1 MALLRGDLSSA
12 IIAQRPSTNDP
23 CDSPNSASPA
33 SNPSSIPPASRSRG
47 SWWAFVGP
55 NGCGKSN
62 VIDAV
67 RWVLGESRAAELRG
81 ENMQDVIFNGSGAR
95 KPAGR
100 ASVELI
106 FDNSAGRLGGPWGR
120 FAELSVKRV
129 LSRDGQ
135 SAYQINGQAVR
146 RKDVYDVFLG
156 TGLGP
161 RAYAIIGQGMI
172 SRVIESKPEEL
183 RVFLEEAA
191 GVSKYRERRRETEHR
206 LSDAKENL
214 SRVDDIRIELQ
225 GRLEQ
230 LEGQAEIASTYQQKT
245 EERAGKQSLLLAI
258 RRHESKVALEAH
270 EAERQRLL
278 TSLEALQA
286 DVRSQERQLEE
297 ARQAAE
303 SAQAVSQAAQASL
316 YEINTDIARQETED
330 RGHVQGRDKAVAA
343 IQVLTLTLEGMLAE
357 SEQIQQAVAEAQ
369 AALVESQSACERL
382 DAKAQAARVALA
394 PDEAELDAM
403 QGRLTEARATLA
415 AAQADARALDA
426 RQQELQRQQS
436 DVAGTARAT
445 GAGAGVHGT
454 ARPDCLGVYSC
465 AAA

>member
-1 MALLRGDLSSA
+1 
-12 IIAQRPSTNDP
+12 
-23 CDSPNSASPA
+23 
-33 SNPSSIPPASRSRG
+33 
-47 SWWAFVGP
+47 
-55 NGCGKSN
+55 
-62 VIDAV
+62 
-67 RWVLGESRAAELRG
+67 
-81 ENMQDVIFNGSGAR
+81 
-95 KPAGR
+95 
-100 ASVELI
+100 
-106 FDNSAGRLGGPWGR
+106 
-120 FAELSVKRV
+120 
-129 LSRDGQ
+129 
-135 SAYQINGQAVR
+135 
-146 RKDVYDVFLG
+146 
-156 TGLGP
+156 
-161 RAYAIIGQGMI
+161 
-172 SRVIESKPEEL
+172 
-183 RVFLEEAA
+183 
-191 GVSKYRERRRETEHR
+191 
-206 LSDAKENL
+206 
-214 SRVDDIRIELQ
+214 VDDIRIELQ

-245 EERAGKQSLLLAI
+245 DERSGKQSLLLAI

-330 RGHVQGRDKAVAA
+330 RGHVQARDKAVAA

-357 SEQIQQAVAEAQ
+357 SEQIQQAVVEAEA
-369 AALVESQSACERL
+369 ALAECQLACERL

-394 PDEAELDAM
+394 PDEAKLDAM

-436 DVAGTARAT
+436 DWQSQLERLEQERASMERLDPTALASILAQQREAEALAQQSAAAVVSHQSALDAAALAHEAAQQAWTQARA
-445 GAGAGVHGT
+445 AQ
-454 ARPDCLGVYSC
+454 D
-465 AAA
+465 AAVAQWHAQRDLLRQLEANEQLDPWLEQQAWGQVGRLWSALRVADGWQDVIASA